1 MSEHDEYYEKARH
14 ESEIWSELWDYMDY
28 TRDSYLLLNINM
40 NDIDKFFSQFI
51 SFDTIQYD
59 FTDEESMDD
68 TDYL

>member
-40 NDIDKFFSQFI
+40 NDIDKFLFLPGKRDQ
-51 SFDTIQYD
+51 
-59 FTDEESMDD
+59 
-68 TDYL
+68 